1 MTLAGEFGFAAR
13 LLRRDWWAGE
23 LRVLAAA
30 LLIAVASVT
39 TVSFFADRVR
49 DVLVERANHL
59 LGADLVLASSR
70 PIADAFAEQ
79 ARSRGLEAIRLWS
92 FPSMATAG
100 ERSLLSDVRA
110 IEPGYPLR
118 GEVRVADAAGEPGQP
133 RRDAPAAGTVWVDE
147 RFLARLDVQPGDRIG
162 LGERAVRIGGVIVK
176 EPESAVGFANLG
188 PRLML
193 NAADLPDTG
202 LIQPGSRIRYR
213 LLLAG
218 PSGQVEAFR
227 RSAEPQ
233 LGVGQRLEGIRDAR
247 PEIRSG
253 LERAERFLA
262 LSALA
267 SVILAA
273 VAVALAARR
282 YLQRHFDACAIMRCL
297 GARQAMIVRVYA
309 FLFLL
314 LGLIASAGGVLA
326 GLAAQEALARVLAPL
341 VGGTLPP
348 PGWVPAAR
356 GLVAG
361 FVLLLGFAMP
371 PIAALAQVP
380 TLRVLRRD
388 LGAPGGLG
396 AAGYV
401 IGVAAIAGLV
411 LWTAGDLKLGFIVL
425 AGVAAALLA
434 AGGLSFALLKL
445 VGRLAG
451 SAAGAWRIG
460 LANLRRRSFGT
471 TIQVAALALGLMAML
486 LLTLVRGELLE
497 NWRTS
502 LPADAPNRF
511 LVNIQPDQREA
522 LAGFFAERD
531 MSAPRMFPMVRA
543 RLTAINGRAVSS
555 EDYTDDRAKR
565 LIDREFNLSWT
576 DKLPSDNRLVAGRWW
591 SGEGVPQQAF
601 SVEQGIA
608 QTLGIRL
615 GDTLTYDIA
624 GAAVQGKVSSLRH
637 VDWDTFRVNFFVV
650 APPGFLEPYPASF
663 VTSFHL
669 PPERNTVMNELVK
682 AFPNLLVIDVAAV
695 LAQVQTMMDQ
705 VIRAVEFVFGF
716 TLVAGLLVLYAA
728 IAATRD
734 ERLLDAAIMRTLGAR
749 TRQLAQT
756 QAVEFLAIG
765 AMAGLVAAAGATGV
779 GWAIA
784 QRILNIPFHGDPW
797 LWVIGIASGALGVT
811 AAGWLGTRRLIRLP
825 PLRILTET

>member
-1 MTLAGEFGFAAR
+1 MNVGGELAFALR
-13 LLRRDWWAGE
+13 LLRRDWRAGE
-23 LRVLAAA
+23 LRVLGAA
-30 LLIAVASVT
+30 LVIAVASVT
-39 TVSFFADRVR
+39 TVAFFADRVR
-49 DVLVERANHL
+49 DVLEARANHL
-59 LGADLVLASSR
+59 LGADLVVASSR
-70 PIADAFAEQ
+70 PIDEAFAAQ
-79 ARSRGLEAIRLWS
+79 ARGRGLEAVRLWS

-100 ERSLLSDVRA
+100 ERTLLSDVRA

-118 GEVRVADAAGEPGQP
+118 GELLVAEAPGAP
-133 RRDAPAAGTVWVDE
+133 GRASRDAPAQGTVWVDE
-147 RFLARLDVQPGDRIG
+147 RFLARLDSRVGERIG
-162 LGERAVRIGGVIVK
+162 LGDGEFRIAGVIVK
-176 EPESAVGFANLG
+176 EPESAVGFSNLG

-193 NAADLPDTG
+193 NAADLPATG

-218 PSGQVEAFR
+218 DTAAVEAAR
-227 RSAEPQ
+227 RELQPR

-253 LERAERFLA
+253 LERAESFLA
-262 LSALA
+262 LAALA

-297 GARQAMIVRVYA
+297 GARQGMIVRVYA
-309 FLFLL
+309 FLFLA
-314 LGLIASAGGVLA
+314 LGLAASVAGAAV
-326 GLAAQEALARVLAPL
+326 GLGAQEALARVLAPL
-341 VGGTLPP
+341 VGTALPA
-348 PGWVPAAR
+348 PGWQPAAR
-356 GLVAG
+356 GFAAG

-371 PIAALAQVP
+371 PIAALGRVP

-396 AAGYV
+396 AAGYAV
-401 IGVAAIAGLV
+401 GVTAIAGLV
-411 LWTAGDLKLGFIVL
+411 LWTAGSVKLGVLVL
-425 AGVAAALLA
+425 AGVGGALLA
-434 AGGLSFALLKL
+434 ASALSFALLRV

-451 SAAGAWRIG
+451 AAAGAWRIG
-460 LANLRRRSFGT
+460 LANLRRRSAGT

-497 NWRTS
+497 NWRAG
-502 LPADAPNRF
+502 LPPDAPNRF

-522 LAGFFAERD
+522 LRRFFEARGIA
-531 MSAPRMFPMVRA
+531 APRAYPMVRA
-543 RLTAINGRAVSS
+543 RLTAINERRVTS
-555 EDYTDDRAKR
+555 EDYADDRAKR
-565 LIDREFNLSWT
+565 LVDREFNLSWIER
-576 DKLPSDNRLVAGRWW
+576 LPPDNRLAAGRWW
-591 SGEGVPQQAF
+591 SGEAGGERSF

-608 QTLGIRL
+608 ATLGIRL

-624 GAAVQGKVSSLRH
+624 GTAVQGRVTSLRH

-650 APPGFLEPYPASF
+650 APPGFLDSYPASY

-669 PPERNTVMNELVK
+669 PAERSALMNDLVRE
-682 AFPNLLVIDVAAV
+682 FPNLLVIDVAAV
-695 LAQVQTMMDQ
+695 LSQVQAMMEQ

-756 QAVEFLAIG
+756 QAVEFFAIG
-765 AMAGLVAAAGATGV
+765 AMAGLVAAAGATAV

-784 QRILNIPFHGDPW
+784 RQILNIPFHGDPW
-797 LWVIGIASGALGVT
+797 VWIAGVASGALGV
-811 AAGWLGTRRLIRLP
+811 AVAGWLGTRRLIRLP
-825 PLRILTET
+825 PLRILGAP

>member
-1 MTLAGEFGFAAR
+1 MTLAGEVGFAAR
-13 LLRRDWWAGE
+13 LLRRDWRAGE
-23 LRVLAAA
+23 LRVLVAA
-30 LLIAVASVT
+30 LVIAVASVT

-70 PIADAFAEQ
+70 PIPDAFADK
-79 ARSRGLEAIRLWS
+79 ARGSGLEAIRLWS

-100 ERSLLSDVRA
+100 DRSLLTDVRA

-118 GEVRVADAAGEPGQP
+118 GEVRVGDAAGDPGRP
-133 RRDAPAAGTVWVDE
+133 RRDAPATGSVWVDE
-147 RFLARLDVQPGDRIG
+147 RFLARLDVRPGDRIG
-162 LGERAVRIGGVIVK
+162 LGERELVIAGVIVK

-193 NAADLPDTG
+193 NAADLPGTG

-218 PSGQVEAFR
+218 PPGPLEAFR
-227 RSAEPQ
+227 RAAEPQ
-233 LGVGQRLEGIRDAR
+233 LAAGQRLEGIRDAR

-262 LSALA
+262 LAALA

-297 GARQAMIVRVYA
+297 GARQATIVRVYA
-309 FLFLL
+309 LLFLL
-314 LGLIASAGGVLA
+314 LGLAASAGGALL

-341 VGGTLPP
+341 VGGALPP
-348 PGWVPAAR
+348 PGWLPAVR

-371 PIAALAQVP
+371 PIAALAHVP

-401 IGVAAIAGLV
+401 VGVAAIAGLV

-425 AGVAAALLA
+425 AGVGAALLA
-434 AGGLSFALLKL
+434 AGALSFALLRL

-460 LANLRRRSFGT
+460 LANLRRRSLGT

-511 LVNIQPDQREA
+511 LVNIQPDQRDA
-522 LAGFFAERD
+522 LAGFFAERGI
-531 MSAPRMFPMVRA
+531 SAPKVFPMVRA
-543 RLTAINGRAVSS
+543 RLTGINGRAVSS
-555 EDYTDDRAKR
+555 EDYADDRAKR
-565 LIDREFNLSWT
+565 LVDREFNLSWT
-576 DKLPSDNRLVAGRWW
+576 DRLPSDNRLVAGRWW
-591 SGEGVPQQAF
+591 SGEDAAQQTF
-601 SVEQGIA
+601 SVEEGIA
-608 QTLGIRL
+608 RTLGIRL

-624 GAAVQGKVSSLRH
+624 GATVQGTVTSLRH

-663 VTSFHL
+663 VTSFYL
-669 PPERNTVMNELVK
+669 APERNAVMNDLVK
-682 AFPNLLVIDVAAV
+682 AFPNLLVIDVAAI

-728 IAATRD
+728 LAATRD

-749 TRQLAQT
+749 TGQLAQT

-797 LWVIGIASGALGVT
+797 LWVIGVVSGALGVA